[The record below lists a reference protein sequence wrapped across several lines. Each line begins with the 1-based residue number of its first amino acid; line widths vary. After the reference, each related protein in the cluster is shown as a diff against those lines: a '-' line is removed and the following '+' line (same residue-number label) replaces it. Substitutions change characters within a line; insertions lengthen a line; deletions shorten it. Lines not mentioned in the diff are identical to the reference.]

1 MNLKQLPIQPSLFY
15 SYIRVGRLL
24 YWSLV
29 LFIMESIWYGIELQ
43 DAISNHNKIFAII
56 FWLWCFLFSFIH
68 IFLVIMDGWSRFQ
81 NYKRAKDQLYLY
93 GFQPKIA
100 KIYMVSKCQR
110 MAAETAAEEL
120 GLQAEIKDYYKKI
133 GVKWYHYVPY
143 FITKDQLFLFKK
155 HFWSRTFL
163 EKNYISKFNFRS
175 SSVLQEIL

>member
-1 MNLKQLPIQPSLFY
+1 
-15 SYIRVGRLL
+15 
-24 YWSLV
+24 
-29 LFIMESIWYGIELQ
+29 
-43 DAISNHNKIFAII
+43 
-56 FWLWCFLFSFIH
+56 
-68 IFLVIMDGWSRFQ
+68 MDGWSRLQ

-100 KIYMVSKCQR
+100 KIYMGSKCQR